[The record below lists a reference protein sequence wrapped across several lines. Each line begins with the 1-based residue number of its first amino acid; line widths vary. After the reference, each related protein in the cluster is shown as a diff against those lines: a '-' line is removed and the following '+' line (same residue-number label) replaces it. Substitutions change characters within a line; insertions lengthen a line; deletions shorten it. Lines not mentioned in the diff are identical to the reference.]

1 MIRFTVPLPRGYKA
15 DSILSYHARDAERLC
30 ERVEGRVLTKAIA
43 VGDNA
48 GGKAALLRLD
58 LSAPDMA
65 AVSLDAGDRQTAE
78 AYASR
83 LLALDGDPAAFRKAF
98 GKHPRLA
105 ALVKKRPH
113 LRLGRTA
120 SIFEAL
126 TWAILG
132 QQVNLAFATQMRRD
146 MIRFAGTKHKSG
158 MIAHPTPAQL
168 AAVEPAQLTAMKL
181 SRSKADYLLGAAR
194 AVAGGALD
202 LDALPGLSPEDAF
215 TSLRALRGIGPWTA
229 YYVLLRGAGLPDVAP
244 IGDAG
249 LSAALQ
255 RIFDLPA
262 RPTPPEQEALMAE
275 FSPHRSLATA
285 HLWAS
290 LGD

>member
-1 MIRFTVPLPRGYKA
+1 LIRFTVALPRGYKA

-30 ERVEGRVLTKAIA
+30 ERVEGRVLTKAIR
-43 VGDNA
+43 VGDGA
-48 GGKAALLRLD
+48 GGKAALLRID
-58 LSAPDMA
+58 LTDKEMA
-65 AVSLDAGDRQTAE
+65 AVSLDGGDRRSAE
-78 AYASR
+78 AYATR
-83 LLALDGDPAAFRKAF
+83 LLALDGDPTAFKKAF

-105 ALVKKRPH
+105 DLVKRRPH

-132 QQVNLAFATQMRRD
+132 QQITVAFATQLRRD
-146 MIRFAGTKHKSG
+146 VIQLAGTRHKSG
-158 MIAHPTPAQL
+158 MVAHPTPAQL
-168 AAVEPAQLTAMKL
+168 AAFSAEQLTPLKL

-194 AVAGGALD
+194 AVASGALD
-202 LDALPGLSPEDAF
+202 LDALPDLPPEDAF
-215 TSLRALRGIGPWTA
+215 ASLCALRGIGPWTA

-249 LSAALQ
+249 LAAALQ
-255 RIFDLPA
+255 RAFDLPA
-262 RPTPPEQEALMAE
+262 RPTPQEQEALMAQ
-275 FSPHRSLATA
+275 FAPHRSLATA

-290 LGD
+290 LAD

>member
-30 ERVEGRVLTKAIA
+30 ERVEGRVLTKAI
-43 VGDNA
+43 VA

-58 LSAPDMA
+58 LSAPDVA
-65 AVSLDAGDRQTAE
+65 AVSLDAGDRRTAE
-78 AYASR
+78 AYATR

-98 GKHPRLA
+98 GRHPRLA
-105 ALVKKRPH
+105 ALVKRRPH

-132 QQVNLAFATQMRRD
+132 QQVNLAFATQLRRD
-146 MIRFAGTKHKSG
+146 VIRLAGTKHKSG
-158 MIAHPTPAQL
+158 MMAHPAPAQL
-168 AAVEPAQLTAMKL
+168 AAVEPAQLTALKL

-194 AVAGGALD
+194 AVASGTLD
-202 LDALPGLSPEDAF
+202 LETLPTLPAGRAYEN
-215 TSLRALRGIGPWTA
+215 LRALRGIGPWTA
-229 YYVLLRGAGLPDVAP
+229 SYVLLRGAGLPDVAP
-244 IGDAG
+244 IGDSG
-249 LSAALQ
+249 LATALQ
-255 RIFDLPA
+255 RVFDLPA

-290 LGD
+290 LAD

>member
-1 MIRFTVPLPRGYKA
+1 MIRFKVPLPRAYRA
-15 DSILSYHARDAERLC
+15 DSILSYHARDPQQLC
-30 ERVEGRVLTKAIA
+30 ERVEGRVLTKAIE
-43 VGDNA
+43 V

-58 LSAPDMA
+58 LSAQDVA
-65 AVSLDAGDRQTAE
+65 AVTLDAGDRPTAE
-78 AYASR
+78 AYATR
-83 LLALDGDPAAFRKAF
+83 LLALDGDPAAFKKAF
-98 GKHPRLA
+98 GKHPQLA
-105 ALVKKRPH
+105 ELVRKRPH

-132 QQVNLAFATQMRRD
+132 QQVNLAFATQLRRD
-146 MIRFAGTKHKSG
+146 VIRLAGTPHKSG

-168 AAVEPAQLTAMKL
+168 AAIEPARLTALKL

-194 AVAGGALD
+194 AVASGALM
-202 LDALPGLSPEDAF
+202 LDALPGLPAEQAF
-215 TSLRALRGIGPWTA
+215 AALRALRGIGPWTA

-249 LSAALQ
+249 LAAALQ
-255 RIFDLPA
+255 RAFALKA
-262 RPTPPEQEALMAE
+262 RPSPQEQVDLMAR
-275 FSPHRSLATA
+275 FAPHRSLATA

>member
-1 MIRFTVPLPRGYKA
+1 MIRFSVPLPRGYKA
-15 DSILSYHARDAERLC
+15 DSILAYHARDAERLC
-30 ERVEGRVLTKAIA
+30 ERVEGRVLTKAI
-43 VGDNA
+43 NT
-48 GGKAALLRLD
+48 GGKAALLRID
-58 LSAPDMA
+58 LSDKEA
-65 AVSLDAGDRQTAE
+65 ASVSLDAGDRKTAE
-78 AYASR
+78 AYATR
-83 LLALDGDPAAFRKAF
+83 LLALDGDPTAFKKAF
-98 GKHPRLA
+98 GKHPQLA
-105 ALVKKRPH
+105 DLVKKRPH

-132 QQVNLAFATQMRRD
+132 QQITVSFATQLRRD
-146 MIRFAGTKHKSG
+146 VIQLAGTKHKSG

-168 AAVEPAQLTAMKL
+168 AAIEPAQLTPLKL

-194 AVAGGALD
+194 AVATGALD
-202 LDALPGLSPEDAF
+202 LDALPTLSPADAF
-215 TSLRALRGIGPWTA
+215 ERLRALRGIGPWTA

-255 RIFDLPA
+255 RAFDLPA
-262 RPTPPEQEALMAE
+262 RPTPQEQADLMAR
-275 FSPHRSLATA
+275 FAPHRSLATA